1 MGQGRLSR
9 VADGAF
15 ARHRAVVTAW
25 VVVLLVLVA
34 AVKLTD
40 PQLKNSF
47 TVPGTNSQQALDVL
61 NKSFPSE
68 TQPTAL
74 IVFYDPQGRLS
85 TTAGQDAINV
95 AFDRIQ
101 RLPGVANVTPPFNI
115 GKYLP
120 ATISRTDKL
129 AMGKVTYSV
138 GYRDLADSTISEL

>member
-61 NKSFPSE
+61 NKSFP
-68 TQPTAL
+68 
-74 IVFYDPQGRLS
+74 
-85 TTAGQDAINV
+85 
-95 AFDRIQ
+95 
-101 RLPGVANVTPPFNI
+101 
-115 GKYLP
+115 
-120 ATISRTDKL
+120 
-129 AMGKVTYSV
+129 
-138 GYRDLADSTISEL
+138 